1 MLRAARPVLAAVLG
15 RGPPGGGGCLLS
27 QPARAF
33 AAKKQVLPSQVDDLP
48 SSMLR
53 QDFRNVPGIDKVDDL
68 VKRVLS
74 LEMAPMKE
82 KLKIKKEQMVS
93 KVSANPE
100 DTSSLEAR
108 VAALTVKIRSYEE
121 HMQKHR
127 KDKAHKRYLLMSVD
141 QRKKMLKNLRQTNYE
156 VFEKACKELGIEY
169 TFPPLYY
176 RTATRRWVA
185 KKALCLRVY
194 QETQKLK
201 KLKKRE
207 ATLKAAKPEV
217 SETPETP
224 V

>member
-1 MLRAARPVLAAVLG
+1 
-15 RGPPGGGGCLLS
+15 
-27 QPARAF
+27 
-33 AAKKQVLPSQVDDLP
+33 VLPSQVDDLP

-53 QDFRNVPGIDKVDDL
+53 QDFRNVPGIDK
-68 VKRVLS
+68 
-74 LEMAPMKE
+74 APPTPKILIGFLLFHFQKE